1 MATMTRAPLRSAARC
16 PSAVRAALTALALLA
31 AGLPGLAQA
40 GSFSANPIRLTLA
53 PGASSTSLTLENTG
67 DDPVTVQA
75 SLMAWSQEEGRD
87 VLRPS
92 QDLVVSPPIFKLAP
106 RARQTVRVGVLRA
119 ADASRERAYRLFLTE
134 VPAPRTP
141 DQVGVS
147 VSLQLALPLFVQPA
161 APIERRLQWRAR
173 PLEGGRIELSV
184 ANAGNGHVQ
193 LVSTTLLGEGG
204 APVAEHPARTYVL
217 PGASA
222 SWSIEP
228 SRPWRGEPLR
238 VDAQTSEGTLG
249 GPVAGP

>member
-1 MATMTRAPLRSAARC
+1 MTTTASSFRIRGW
-16 PSAVRAALTALALLA
+16 RAAACRVLSALALVA
-31 AGLPGLAQA
+31 AGLPVAVQA

-67 DDPVTVQA
+67 DEPVTVQA
-75 SLMAWSQEEGRD
+75 SLMAWTQEEGRD

-106 RARQTVRVGVLRA
+106 RARQTVRVGSLRP
-119 ADASRERAYRLFLTE
+119 ADPARERAYRLYLTE

-147 VSLQLALPLFVQPA
+147 VSLQLALPVFVQPA
-161 APIERRLQWRAR
+161 APLERRLQWRAR
-173 PLEGGRIELSV
+173 AVEGGRIELSV
-184 ANAGNGHVQ
+184 SNLGNAHVQ
-193 LVSTTLLGEGG
+193 LVSSTLLGEGG
-204 APVAEHPARTYVL
+204 TPLAEHPARAYVL

-222 SWSIEP
+222 SWTLEP

-238 VDAQTSEGTLG
+238 IDAQTSEGPLS
-249 GPVAGP
+249 GPVGTP